1 MQNARHYFETTG
13 ILDIVPESPALTSFF
28 SNFTSAYRFCYIQF
42 CGIVAASVDVERLW
56 SQAGNIVTDQRNRLM
71 DAKFAAE
78 LFVKFNKD
86 VPLIQAN
93 GPFQQMQLD
102 LSKLFENNVLP
113 PVEPTFPI
121 QVEQEIEN
129 ESVDEEWS
137 DEEMRGLAQEVE
149 EEFAMA
155 NVDPYWSNSDATKH
169 FGNSIK
175 ELLKQ
180 GSDQQMVTRN
190 RKGILI
196 SDFL

>member
-1 MQNARHYFETTG
+1 M
-13 ILDIVPESPALTSFF
+13 DIVPESSALTSFF
-28 SNFTSAYRFCYIQF
+28 SNFASAYRLCYIQF

-71 DAKFAAE
+71 DAKLTAE

-86 VPLIQAN
+86 VPLSQAN

-102 LSKLFENNVLP
+102 ISKLFENNVLP
-113 PVEPTFPI
+113 PVSEPTIPI
-121 QVEQEIEN
+121 EVEQEIEK
-129 ESVDEEWS
+129 ESVDEWS

-149 EEFAMA
+149 EEFAIA
-155 NVDPYWSNSDATKH
+155 NMDPFWSSSDATKH

-180 GSDQQMVTRN
+180 GSNQQMITRN
-190 RKGILI
+190 RKGISHMCILVKLFYFYFILI
-196 SDFL
+196 Q